1 MTTEHDME
9 PGFDS
14 LGLSEPVL
22 RALRDIGYEAPSP
35 VQAQTIPH
43 LLEGRDI
50 IGQAQTGTGK
60 TAAFALPLLTRL
72 DPREGRTRVL
82 VLVPTREL
90 AIQVSEAFRKYA
102 AYLPGFHV
110 LPLYGGQGYGDQLR
124 MLKRGAHV
132 VVATPGRLCDH
143 LRRGTL
149 TLDGLDCLV
158 IDEADE
164 MLRMGFIEEVEWIL
178 EQTTPGRQIAL
189 FSATMP
195 AAIRRIAT
203 RHLDNPI
210 EISIAARTATAS
222 TIRQRYWM
230 VSGLHKLDAL
240 TRILEG
246 EPFECMIIFVR
257 TKTATLELADKLEAR
272 GFSAVA
278 LNGDIPQAQRE
289 STIEKLRN
297 GDIDIL
303 VATDVA
309 ARGLDVARISH
320 VVNYD
325 IPHDTES
332 YIHRIGRTGRAGRPG
347 EAILFV
353 SPRERRML
361 LAIEKATRQK
371 ITLMD
376 LPTREAI
383 NNIRV
388 ARFKDRIRE
397 TLAVE
402 DLGVYMQVIEEFR
415 RENNVPAIEIAAA
428 LARMVQGENDLLLAA
443 EARTADEDEPPAAL
457 PERVAD
463 SGVFR
468 TYRLDVGAEHGA
480 TTTAIVGAVAN
491 EGGLVGAQI
500 RRLRVGPTE
509 SHVDLPEPLP
519 AVVLRRL
526 TRARV
531 AGRPLA
537 LEPRDIAP
545 AEPPRASKAPKG
557 GAAFRK
563 FQQSGTRKDSARL
576 DKKKNKKPMGW

>member
-519 AVVLRRL
+519 AAVLRRL